1 MHINQILI
9 AKNED
14 FGDLFVQLLKS
25 CEFDA
30 IAVVWN
36 YATMFIIAA
45 AALNIASLLSLQRA
59 RIQQTD

>member
-45 AALNIASLLSLQRA
+45 VLNIASLLSLQRA

>member
-45 AALNIASLLSLQRA
+45 AENVASLLSLQRA

>member
-45 AALNIASLLSLQRA
+45 AQYIASLSLQRA

>member
-45 AALNIASLLSLQRA
+45 A
-59 RIQQTD
+59 